1 MSRLSGKRKLSP
13 GVLLDPST
21 IPAREILAANKD
33 QLHAPAMHWANQTSK
48 LVQPQKYQAIVPP
61 AQDLLQHGAVLDAE
75 RDKLSLIGRGGR
87 LVAAYADSRTNSGPG
102 APRTFKPKLAV
113 NQTGD
118 EGDIKSVP
126 EEANKLT
133 GEDSSPPPPSPNAA
147 DLGESSKGLLLV
159 VAFGAALA
167 AVLLAFK

>member
-21 IPAREILAANKD
+21 IPAREILAAGKD
-33 QLHAPAMHWANQTSK
+33 QLHAPAMHWANQTAK
-48 LVQPQKYQAIVPP
+48 LVQPQKYQAIVAP

-87 LVAAYADSRTNSGPG
+87 LVTAYADSRTNSGPG

-118 EGDIKSVP
+118 EGDIKNVLA
-126 EEANKLT
+126 EANKLD
-133 GEDSSPPPPSPNAA
+133 GDSETPPPSPNAA